1 MFQSTLPEPG
11 ATKYTTIKLIAAG
24 AAVYAS
30 LIAILIVTPARA
42 GSIADAINGRSTGI
56 GSALS
61 HVQGQ
66 PQPQWQP
73 TWISP
78 SQPTWAAPPATRLQ
92 PPQRFQTTCYLI
104 GNILECY

>member
-1 MFQSTLPEPG
+1 MKSNF
-11 ATKYTTIKLIAAG
+11 KLAA
-24 AAVYAS
+24 AAAAFYAA
-30 LIAILIVTPARA
+30 LVAILIITPAKA
-42 GSIADAINGRSTGI
+42 GSIADAINGRATTGI
-56 GSALS
+56 GSAL
-61 HVQGQ
+61 Q

-78 SQPTWAAPPATRLQ
+78 AQPTWIAPPATRLE